1 MIKLIKK
8 LLFISILFIPNIA
21 FAETSCDSS
30 TTSEK
35 IICEIGMLLPIVETS
50 SYLIGSILAVL
61 AVILAFEN
69 QKDSRRVSLKAVML
83 TFLSATLL
91 IMLPQIL
98 TVAQSTIFPDGNLYS
113 ISDYNST
120 LSRINESGAQNLSML
135 TGHNI
140 RVVFAFVKLISVIV
154 VVKGIYLIYVAGRW
168 GDSSA
173 NQGIY
178 IKILIHILGGA
189 ISFNLEDIM
198 CVFGDFINVQSMCL
212 VS

>member
-1 MIKLIKK
+1 MIKKIKQ
-8 LLFISILFIPNIA
+8 LLFIALLLLPNIA

-30 TTSEK
+30 VTSEK
-35 IICEIGMLLPIVETS
+35 IICEIGTLLPIVEACT
-50 SYLIGSILAVL
+50 YLTGTILAVVGIML
-61 AVILAFEN
+61 ALEN
-69 QKDSRRVSLKAVML
+69 QKDPRRVGVKAIIL

-91 IMLPQIL
+91 MMLPTIL
-98 TVAQSTIFPDGNLYS
+98 TTAQSTFFSDGNLYS

-120 LSRINESGAQNLSML
+120 LNRINESGAQNLSML

-140 RVVFAFVKLISVIV
+140 RVVFAFVKFIGVLV

-168 GDSSA
+168 GESQS

-178 IKILIHILGGA
+178 IKIMIHILGGA
-189 ISFNLEDIM
+189 AAFNLEDLM
-198 CVFGDFINVQSMCL
+198 CVLGDFINVQSMCL